1 MRLTK
6 VKTVLSLSLL
16 TAALIVANCAQNS
29 ADKPLTKEEM
39 IKRGSY
45 LVNSGSCNDC
55 HSPKKYGPKGPEP
68 DQSIL
73 LSGHRANLPVAAIP
87 AGLPDPN
94 GWVVMGNADF
104 TAWAGPWGVSFAA
117 NLTPDPNTGIGK
129 WTEADFVNAMRTG
142 KHMGT
147 GREILPPM
155 PWQMIGQMT
164 DEDLKS
170 MFAYFMSLP
179 AVPNL
184 VPGPI
189 PPQAAPPATAE

>member
-1 MRLTK
+1 
-6 VKTVLSLSLL
+6 
-16 TAALIVANCAQNS
+16 
-29 ADKPLTKEEM
+29 M

-55 HSPKKYGPKGPEP
+55 HSPKKYGPKGPNRIVNLAVWP
-68 DQSIL
+68 QSE
-73 LSGHRANLPVAAIP
+73 SAGRSDSA

-94 GWVVMGNADF
+94 GWVVGRNADF

-129 WTEADFVNAMRTG
+129 WTEDDFVNAMRNG
-142 KHMGT
+142 KHTGT

-170 MFAYFMSLP
+170 MFA
-179 AVPNL
+179 
-184 VPGPI
+184 
-189 PPQAAPPATAE
+189 

>member
-1 MRLTK
+1 MRPSTIK
-6 VKTVLSLSLL
+6 IVLLLSLL
-16 TAALIVANCAQNS
+16 AVVLLLITCAQNGS
-29 ADKPLTKEEM
+29 KPMTQEEM

-45 LVNSGSCNDC
+45 LVNTGSCNDC
-55 HSPKKYGPKGPEP
+55 HSPKKYGPTGPAP

-73 LSGHRANLPVAAIP
+73 LSGHPANLPVAAIP
-87 AGLPDPN
+87 AGLPDPK
-94 GWVVMGNADF
+94 GWVVLGNSDF

-117 NLTPDPNTGIGK
+117 NLTPDAKTGIGA
-129 WTEADFVNAMRTG
+129 WTEDDFVNAMRKG

-147 GREILPPM
+147 GRDILPPM
-155 PWQMIGQMT
+155 PWQLIGQMT

-170 MFAYFMSLP
+170 MFAYLKSLP

-189 PPQAAPPATAE
+189 PPQPAPAPQN